1 MTAFDP
7 AGTFLLEARELLRE
21 LEAGLLELEQRP
33 DDRALVD
40 TIFRALHTLKG
51 SGGMFGPPALATFA
65 HEVETRFEGIRRG
78 SETATPALTGLLLAA
93 RDHLEQLLEAPDTA
107 DPAETERLVVAL
119 RDTGETACIPA
130 APAEPVATEPS
141 ARAWRIGIRLPAT
154 ALEFGTN
161 PLGML
166 DELRALGPCEVRAR
180 TEAVPAL
187 GELDPTK
194 LYLHWDVRLVTT
206 RPRAAIEDV
215 FIFVADSGGIEI
227 AEDTAEPAPECASV
241 TVAAVGPPAAPANH
255 DAPPAAAKEAR
266 RLGRREA
273 ARSMDRPEASVRVA
287 ASRLDALLDQVGEL
301 VIAQARLTALA
312 QSRKD
317 PVLTGVV
324 EEIER
329 LAAELRESTMGLR
342 MLPIGTLFGRYRRVV
357 RDLSQELGKAVELT
371 TAGEATELDK
381 TMIER
386 LGDPLVHLIRNAVDH
401 GIEDA
406 ATRRAAGK
414 PAHGSLHLEARQA
427 GAEVLISI
435 KDDGAGLNRA
445 RIREKAVAR
454 GLIAAD
460 AVLSERAIDQL
471 IFHPGLST
479 AATISNISGRGVG
492 MDVVKQ
498 TIEDLRGSI
507 EVASAPGAG
516 TTITLRLPL
525 TLAIIDGLLVRVGA
539 SMCVVPLAAIEE
551 CVELA
556 AAEHKGSSGRSFLD
570 VRGALV
576 PFLRLSELFGVGAG
590 AREHEMVVIVASEQG
605 RVGLVVDQVVGHHQT
620 VIKSLSP
627 LHRGIPGLG
636 GATILSD
643 GQIAL
648 ILDTTGLI
656 QSAQDQATWR
666 LSA

>member
-1 MTAFDP
+1 MTTFDP
-7 AGTFLLEARELLRE
+7 TGTFLLEARELLRE

-33 DDRALVD
+33 GDRALVD

-51 SGGMFGPPALATFA
+51 SGGMFGPPALAAFA
-65 HEVETRFEGIRRG
+65 HEVETRFEGVRHG
-78 SETATPALTGLLLAA
+78 SEVVTPALAGLLLAA
-93 RDHLEQLLEAPDTA
+93 RDHLERLLEAPDAT
-107 DPAETERLVVAL
+107 DPAETERLVAAL
-119 RDTGETACIPA
+119 RGTGEAAGAPA
-130 APAEPVATEPS
+130 APAEPS
-141 ARAWRIGIRLPAT
+141 AKAWRIGIRLPAT

-206 RPRAAIEDV
+206 QPRAAIEDV

-227 AEDTAEPAPECASV
+227 AEDAAEPAPERASA
-241 TVAAVGPPAAPANH
+241 AAVEPPAAPANH

-266 RLGRREA
+266 RPERPEA
-273 ARSMDRPEASVRVA
+273 ARSIDRPEASVRVA

-312 QSRKD
+312 HSRKD
-317 PVLTGVV
+317 PVLTAVV

-454 GLIAAD
+454 GLIATD
-460 AVLSERAIDQL
+460 AVLSEREIDQL

-479 AATISNISGRGVG
+479 AATISSISGRGVG

-507 EVASAPGAG
+507 EVASVPGAG

-539 SMCVVPLAAIEE
+539 SMCVVPLAVIEE

-556 AAEHKGSSGRSFLD
+556 AAERKGSSGRSFLD

-590 AREHEMVVIVASEQG
+590 AREHEMVVIVAGEQG

-627 LHRGIPGLG
+627 LHRGILGLG

-648 ILDTTGLI
+648 ILDTTGLL